1 MVVTIAIVIRGRRER
16 SLQMD
21 WHTVLLSAVTL
32 LLTEYLGADVLDV
45 IAGDLQSLSPYSMFC
60 KLNNKDST
68 RNVRTRPC
76 GLNHGFYYA

>member
-45 IAGDLQSLSPYSMFC
+45 IAGDLQKPVSCMFC